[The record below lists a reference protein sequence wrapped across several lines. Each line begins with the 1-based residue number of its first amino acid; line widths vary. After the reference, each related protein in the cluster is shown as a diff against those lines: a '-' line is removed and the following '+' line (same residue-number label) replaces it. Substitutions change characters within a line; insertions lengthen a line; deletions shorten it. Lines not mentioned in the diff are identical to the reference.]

1 MGPVRSAT
9 IPSARHVVDVGSS
22 AVGWSTSSS
31 IACCPVK
38 FSSAHTEML
47 RLHAS
52 LAGPIDALVSVRLP
66 EDIDGHFRRFF
77 ELLQSH
83 PPVEENAQR
92 TVQRTHDIREGVRAA
107 VYHQRNVE
115 KSERAIV
122 PVCQA
127 AYRQC
132 PPATKPMTM
141 SFGAP
146 GLTAEYHAFLFALR
160 RSFEYLNGAL
170 IVYFG
175 RQSKSFRKLPQRLNG
190 AEPTGVASLLAK
202 KVQDALH
209 DFEDVLGRPD
219 ARAPRDRVAHWR
231 PEEPAVSTS
240 NSSPVAR
247 FVWGW
252 LAARRTFPFPSQ
264 SIPPSLN

>member
-1 MGPVRSAT
+1 
-9 IPSARHVVDVGSS
+9 
-22 AVGWSTSSS
+22 
-31 IACCPVK
+31 
-38 FSSAHTEML
+38 ML

-66 EDIDGHFRRFF
+66 EDIDGRFRRFF

-92 TVQRTHDIREGVRAA
+92 TVQGTHDIREGVRAA

-115 KSERAIV
+115 KLEGAIV

-132 PPATKPMTM
+132 PPATEPMTM

-175 RQSKSFRKLPQRLNG
+175 RQSKSFRKLPQGLNG
-190 AEPTGVASLLAK
+190 AEPTEVAFLLAK
-202 KVQDALH
+202 KVRDALH

-231 PEEPAVSTS
+231 PEEPAVINVEFKPSGEVCLRMVGGAE
-240 NSSPVAR
+240 NLPFPVAIDPAQPQLSALLTQRVDR
-247 FVWGW
+247 FERLVFELLGE
-252 LAARRTFPFPSQ
+252 LPLVRDGVRAAL
-264 SIPPSLN
+264 SLGV